1 MSNKKNIKNL
11 IIVESPAKKN
21 TIEKYLNN
29 NKDLVKKYGL
39 FVVIASFGHIRELDK
54 KNDGHIKNGI
64 DINNGFKGK
73 YIIKTENNF
82 KTRFDNL
89 KNHIKKAENIWLA
102 SDLDREGAAIAWHIK
117 DEFKLKNY
125 KRIIFNEIT
134 SEALSNAILNPTK
147 INMNMVDSQQAR
159 RFIDRIVGFDITGL
173 LWKEYNTNMKLSTGR
188 VQSACLNIIINK
200 EKSIK
205 SHKSELYY
213 SLIGNFV
220 IEDYDIENAKYC
232 IDKKINKF
240 TSREKMLTFLK
251 KLDKKFK
258 LESVDYKIKK
268 ESPPLPFITSTL
280 QQTASSQLKMSIKQ
294 VMSLAQ
300 ELYEGGFITY
310 MRTDCY
316 NLSSDFQSKCLKF
329 IKEEYGDK
337 YVGSYKSNK
346 KSKGAQEAHEAIR
359 VTKLNVNYNNIKGSK
374 LTDKH
379 KRLYDLIWKRSVGT
393 LMSSAEYYNIDISIK
408 DSKFK
413 KNESFIG
420 NFKSY
425 LFDGY
430 LKLYG
435 LKIDKKF
442 NIDEYIN
449 KIKKNYKLLDYVN
462 LIAHHTW
469 STPPARYS
477 EATIVKELEKNGI
490 GRPSTY
496 SGILSKLEEK
506 NYYEKK
512 DIDGEL
518 KQYEHFH
525 MLNNKYKNNKL
536 KSIFNKLKSNSV
548 KSYTKD
554 LYSYQEERTITSEKS
569 RLVPTDIGIEINNY
583 MLKNFPLIVDVNFT
597 STIENELDLIANGD
611 KEFLNVMNK
620 FYKKFEKMINEAKSK
635 QTKNKKKLETYEK
648 NFNINNKEVI
658 LRIAKYGPVI
668 QYELN
673 NKKNYISLIAFLKN
687 TNKTIEEV
695 NINDIKLLMSLP
707 LKIGKKDNK
716 DVELLYGRYGFYLKN
731 NNKTASVFKQYNQF
745 VINYQFSEIIKL
757 IKEEK
762 IKFK

>member
-1 MSNKKNIKNL
+1 MSNKKIKNL

-29 NKDLVKKYGL
+29 NKELVKKYGL

-64 DINNGFKGK
+64 DIKNGFKGK

-220 IEDYDIENAKYC
+220 IEDYDIEDAKYC

-251 KLDKKFK
+251 NLDKKFK

-316 NLSSDFQSKCLKF
+316 NLSSDFQTKCLKF

-359 VTKLNVNYNNIKGSK
+359 VTKLNINYNNIKGNK
-374 LTDKH
+374 LTEKH

-393 LMSSAEYYNIDISIK
+393 LMSPAEYYNIDISIK

-620 FYKKFEKMINEAKSK
+620 FYKNFEKMINEAKLK

-648 NFNINNKEVI
+648 SFDINNKEVI

-687 TNKTIEEV
+687 TNKTIEDV
-695 NINDIKLLMSLP
+695 NINDVKLLISLP

-731 NNKTASVFKQYNQF
+731 DNKTASVFKQYNQL
-745 VINYQFSEIIKL
+745 VINYQFSEIMKL
-757 IKEEK
+757 INEDK

>member
-1 MSNKKNIKNL
+1 MSNKKIKNL

-29 NKDLVKKYGL
+29 NKELVKKYGL

-64 DINNGFKGK
+64 DIKNGFKGK

-220 IEDYDIENAKYC
+220 IEDYDIEDAKYC

-251 KLDKKFK
+251 NLDKKFK

-316 NLSSDFQSKCLKF
+316 NLSSDFQTKCLKF

-359 VTKLNVNYNNIKGSK
+359 VTKLNINYNNIKGNK
-374 LTDKH
+374 LTEKH

-393 LMSSAEYYNIDISIK
+393 LMSPAEYYNIDISIK

-536 KSIFNKLKSNSV
+536 KLIFNKLKNNSV

-620 FYKKFEKMINEAKSK
+620 FYKNFEKMINEAKLK

-648 NFNINNKEVI
+648 SFDINNKEII

-695 NINDIKLLMSLP
+695 NINDVKLLISLP

-731 NNKTASVFKQYNQF
+731 DNKTASVFKQYNQL
-745 VINYQFSEIIKL
+745 VINYQFSEIMKL
-757 IKEEK
+757 INEDK

>member
-1 MSNKKNIKNL
+1 MSNKKIKNL

-29 NKDLVKKYGL
+29 NKELVKKYGL

-64 DINNGFKGK
+64 DIKNGFKGK

-89 KNHIKKAENIWLA
+89 KNHIRKAENIWLA

-220 IEDYDIENAKYC
+220 IEDYDIEDAKYC

-240 TSREKMLTFLK
+240 TSKEKMLTFLK
-251 KLDKKFK
+251 NLDKKFK

-316 NLSSDFQSKCLKF
+316 NLSSDFQNKCLKF

-359 VTKLNVNYNNIKGSK
+359 VTKLNVNYNNIKGNK

-393 LMSSAEYYNIDISIK
+393 LMSPAEYYNIDISIK

-648 NFNINNKEVI
+648 SLNINNKEVI

-695 NINDIKLLMSLP
+695 NINDVKLLMSLP

-731 NNKTASVFKQYNQF
+731 DNKTASVFKQYNQL
-745 VINYQFSEIIKL
+745 VINYQFSEIMKL
-757 IKEEK
+757 INEDK

>member
-1 MSNKKNIKNL
+1 MSNKKIKNL

-29 NKDLVKKYGL
+29 NKELVKKYGL

-64 DINNGFKGK
+64 DIKNGFKGK

-89 KNHIKKAENIWLA
+89 KNHIRKAENIWLA

-220 IEDYDIENAKYC
+220 IEDYDIEDAKYC

-251 KLDKKFK
+251 NLDKKFK

-316 NLSSDFQSKCLKF
+316 NLSSDFQTKCLKF

-359 VTKLNVNYNNIKGSK
+359 VTKLNINYNNIKGNK
-374 LTDKH
+374 LTEKH

-393 LMSSAEYYNIDISIK
+393 LMSPAEYYNIDISIK

-620 FYKKFEKMINEAKSK
+620 FYKNFEKMINEAKLK

-648 NFNINNKEVI
+648 SFDINNKEVI

-695 NINDIKLLMSLP
+695 NINDVKLLISLP

-731 NNKTASVFKQYNQF
+731 DNKTASVFKQYNQL
-745 VINYQFSEIIKL
+745 VINYQFSEIMKL
-757 IKEEK
+757 INEDK

>member
-1 MSNKKNIKNL
+1 MSNKKIKNL

-29 NKDLVKKYGL
+29 NKELVKKYGL

-64 DINNGFKGK
+64 DIKNGFKGK

-220 IEDYDIENAKYC
+220 IEDYDIEDAKYC

-251 KLDKKFK
+251 NLDKKFK

-316 NLSSDFQSKCLKF
+316 NLSSDFQTKCLKF

-359 VTKLNVNYNNIKGSK
+359 VTKLNVNYNNIKGNK
-374 LTDKH
+374 LTEKH

-393 LMSSAEYYNIDISIK
+393 LMSPAEYYNIDISIK

-620 FYKKFEKMINEAKSK
+620 FYKNFEKMINEAKLK

-648 NFNINNKEVI
+648 SFDINNKEVI

-695 NINDIKLLMSLP
+695 NINDVKLLISLP

-731 NNKTASVFKQYNQF
+731 DNKTASVFKQYNQL
-745 VINYQFSEIIKL
+745 VINYQFSEIMKL
-757 IKEEK
+757 INEDK

>member
-1 MSNKKNIKNL
+1 MSNKKIKNL

-29 NKDLVKKYGL
+29 NKELVKKYGL

-64 DINNGFKGK
+64 DIKNGFKGK

-220 IEDYDIENAKYC
+220 IEDYDIEDAKYC

-251 KLDKKFK
+251 NLDKKFK

-316 NLSSDFQSKCLKF
+316 NLSSDFQTKCLKF

-359 VTKLNVNYNNIKGSK
+359 VTKLNINYNNIKGNK
-374 LTDKH
+374 LTEKH

-393 LMSSAEYYNIDISIK
+393 LMSPAEYYNIDISIK

-648 NFNINNKEVI
+648 SFDINNKEVI

-695 NINDIKLLMSLP
+695 NINDVKLLISLP

-731 NNKTASVFKQYNQF
+731 DNKTASVFKQYNQL
-745 VINYQFSEIIKL
+745 VINYQFSEIMKL
-757 IKEEK
+757 INEDK

>member
-240 TSREKMLTFLK
+240 TSREKMLIFLK

>member
-1 MSNKKNIKNL
+1 MSNKKIKNL

-29 NKDLVKKYGL
+29 NKELVKKYGL

-54 KNDGHIKNGI
+54 INDGHIKNGI
-64 DINNGFKGK
+64 DIKNGFKGK

-89 KNHIKKAENIWLA
+89 KNHIRKAENIWLA

-220 IEDYDIENAKYC
+220 IEDYDIEDAKYC

-240 TSREKMLTFLK
+240 TSKEKMLTFLK
-251 KLDKKFK
+251 NLDKKFK

-316 NLSSDFQSKCLKF
+316 NLSSDFQNKCLKF

-359 VTKLNVNYNNIKGSK
+359 VTKLNVNYNNIKGTK

-393 LMSSAEYYNIDISIK
+393 LMSPAEYYNIDISIK

-620 FYKKFEKMINEAKSK
+620 FYKKFEKMINEAKLK

-648 NFNINNKEVI
+648 SFNINNKEVI

-695 NINDIKLLMSLP
+695 NINDVKLLMSLP

-745 VINYQFSEIIKL
+745 VINYQFTEIMKL
-757 IKEEK
+757 INEDK

>member
-147 INMNMVDSQQAR
+147 INMNMVNSQQAR

>member
-620 FYKKFEKMINEAKSK
+620 FYKKFDKMINEAKSK

>member
-1 MSNKKNIKNL
+1 MSNKKIKNL
-11 IIVESPAKKN
+11 IIVESPAKKK

-29 NKDLVKKYGL
+29 NKELVKKYGL

-64 DINNGFKGK
+64 DIKNGFKGK

-89 KNHIKKAENIWLA
+89 KNHIRKAENIWLA

-220 IEDYDIENAKYC
+220 IEDYDIEDAKYC

-251 KLDKKFK
+251 NLDKMFK

-268 ESPPLPFITSTL
+268 ESPSLPFITSTL

-316 NLSSDFQSKCLKF
+316 NLSSDFQTKCLKF

-359 VTKLNVNYNNIKGSK
+359 VTKLNVNYNNIKGNK

-393 LMSSAEYYNIDISIK
+393 LMSPAEYYNIDISIK

-477 EATIVKELEKNGI
+477 EATIVKELEKNCI

-536 KSIFNKLKSNSV
+536 KSKFNKLKSNSV

-620 FYKKFEKMINEAKSK
+620 FYKKFEKIINEAKSK

-648 NFNINNKEVI
+648 SFNINNKEVI

-695 NINDIKLLMSLP
+695 NINDVKLLMSLP

-731 NNKTASVFKQYNQF
+731 NNKTASIFKQYNQF
-745 VINYQFSEIIKL
+745 VINYQFTEIMKL
-757 IKEEK
+757 IKEDK

>member
-240 TSREKMLTFLK
+240 TSREKMLIFLK

-620 FYKKFEKMINEAKSK
+620 FYKKFDKMINEAKSK

>member
-1 MSNKKNIKNL
+1 MSNKKIKNL

-29 NKDLVKKYGL
+29 NKELVKKYGL

-64 DINNGFKGK
+64 DIKNGFKGK

-89 KNHIKKAENIWLA
+89 KNHIRKAENIWLA

-220 IEDYDIENAKYC
+220 IEDYDIEDAKYC

-251 KLDKKFK
+251 NLDKKFK

-316 NLSSDFQSKCLKF
+316 NLSSDFQNKCLRF

-359 VTKLNVNYNNIKGSK
+359 VTKLNVNYNNIKGNK
-374 LTDKH
+374 LTEKH

-393 LMSSAEYYNIDISIK
+393 LMSPAEYYNIDISIK

-536 KSIFNKLKSNSV
+536 KSIFNKLKNNSV

-620 FYKKFEKMINEAKSK
+620 FYKNFEKMINEAKLK

-648 NFNINNKEVI
+648 SFDINNKEVI

-695 NINDIKLLMSLP
+695 NINDVKLLISLP

-731 NNKTASVFKQYNQF
+731 DNKTASVFKQYNQL
-745 VINYQFSEIIKL
+745 VINYQFSEIMKL
-757 IKEEK
+757 INEDK

>member
-1 MSNKKNIKNL
+1 MSNKKIKNL

-29 NKDLVKKYGL
+29 NKELVKKYGL

-64 DINNGFKGK
+64 DIKNGFKGK

-220 IEDYDIENAKYC
+220 IEDYDIEDAKYC

-251 KLDKKFK
+251 NLDKKFK

-316 NLSSDFQSKCLKF
+316 NLSSDFQTKCLKF

-359 VTKLNVNYNNIKGSK
+359 VTKLNINYNNIKGNK
-374 LTDKH
+374 LTEKH

-393 LMSSAEYYNIDISIK
+393 LMSPAEYYNIDISIK

-620 FYKKFEKMINEAKSK
+620 FYKNFEKMINEAKLK

-648 NFNINNKEVI
+648 SFDINNKEVI

-695 NINDIKLLMSLP
+695 NINDVKLLISLP

-731 NNKTASVFKQYNQF
+731 DNKTASVFKQYNQL
-745 VINYQFSEIIKL
+745 VINYQFSEIMKL
-757 IKEEK
+757 INEDK